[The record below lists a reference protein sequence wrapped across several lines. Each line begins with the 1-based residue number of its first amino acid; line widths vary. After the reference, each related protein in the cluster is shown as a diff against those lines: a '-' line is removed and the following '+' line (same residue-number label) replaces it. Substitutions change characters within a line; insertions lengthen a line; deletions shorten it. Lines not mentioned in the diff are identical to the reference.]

1 MLAIS
6 LIPLHYFMYR
16 DSGRINSKYCSELY
30 NGTKNKIIFKLYM
43 LFFIVRRFI
52 SALILVF
59 LRSVNIWVRCIP
71 FSIVQFTALIY
82 VAKFRPFAEVKSN
95 IIEIMN
101 EVIFSILCII
111 LTVLNQKSMW
121 FPSLAN
127 ILIYAL
133 MSNGFWIIF
142 ILSSDI
148 TIVCLE
154 KYRVR
159 TKPNNKPI
167 KVEAEDVAPKQFK
180 DNSNKTDITKND
192 KLITQISKFSS
203 KMENDFESFDT
214 MKDKVSFFNI
224 HQSLLRKMILVS
236 II

>member
-43 LFFIVRRFI
+43 LFFIIRRFI

-154 KYRVR
+154 KYRVK

-214 MKDKVSFFNI
+214 MKDKVSFLTFINPC
-224 HQSLLRKMILVS
+224 LEK
-236 II
+236 

>member
-43 LFFIVRRFI
+43 LFFIIRRFI

>member
-154 KYRVR
+154 KYRVK

>member
-1 MLAIS
+1 MLAVS

-43 LFFIVRRFI
+43 LFFIIRRFI

-214 MKDKVSFFNI
+214 MKDKVSFLTFINPC
-224 HQSLLRKMILVS
+224 LEK
-236 II
+236 